1 VLQGHLTDSSCH
13 WIFTHKYSLV
23 CFSSIQDGL
32 PTDERGY
39 GGAAH
44 QNEFVEKLRL
54 LEGLPVW
61 VVIRLCTVRIAHEQ
75 SRRTHC
81 PTIFAHLHAL
91 SSFTALQD
99 DDEVV
104 DFYNELDNM
113 LELSIEVLDDFNGEA
128 QEVFEVNPWLNY
140 ALPLHRMREMGY
152 HDRMF
157 DLIDNRLL
165 TRSEIGDFCRLL
177 FGQAN
182 FDGVPDPS
190 VNWTGFIKELDRFLK
205 REKKQWNPITKKI
218 QGWVNPNYL
227 KRVHDGSPAPCTCT
241 IL

>member
-1 VLQGHLTDSSCH
+1 
-13 WIFTHKYSLV
+13 
-23 CFSSIQDGL
+23 L

-44 QNEFVEKLRL
+44 QNDFVAKLRL

-61 VVIRLCTVRIAHEQ
+61 VVIRLCTVRIAYG
-75 SRRTHC
+75 SSTMHC
-81 PTIFAHLHAL
+81 PTLFAHLHIL
-91 SSFTALQD
+91 SCFTYSKD

-104 DFYNELDNM
+104 NFYNELDNM
-113 LELSIEVLDDFNGEA
+113 LELSIEVLDDFSGEA
-128 QEVFEVNPWLNY
+128 QEVFEANPWLNY

-165 TRSEIGDFCRLL
+165 TRSEIGDFCALL
-177 FGQAN
+177 FGREN

-190 VNWTGFIKELDRFLK
+190 VDWTAFVKELDRFLN
-205 REKKQWNPITKKI
+205 REKKQWNPITKKV
-218 QGWVNPNYL
+218 QGWVNQKYL
-227 KRVHDGSPAPCTCT
+227 KRVHDGTPTCTCT

>member
-1 VLQGHLTDSSCH
+1 
-13 WIFTHKYSLV
+13 
-23 CFSSIQDGL
+23 L

-61 VVIRLCTVRIAHEQ
+61 VVIRLCTVRIAHG
-75 SRRTHC
+75 SRHPHC
-81 PTIFAHLHAL
+81 PVPFAHLHAHTC
-91 SSFTALQD
+91 FTCSQD

-104 DFYNELDNM
+104 NFYNELDNM
-113 LELSIEVLDDFNGEA
+113 LELSIEVLDDYNGEA
-128 QEVFEVNPWLNY
+128 QEVFEANPWLNY
-140 ALPLHRMREMGY
+140 ALPLHRTREMGY
-152 HDRMF
+152 QDRMF

-165 TRSEIGDFCRLL
+165 TRSEIGDFCALL
-177 FGQAN
+177 FGQEN

-190 VNWTGFIKELDRFLK
+190 IDWTGFVKELDRFLK
-205 REKKQWNPITKKI
+205 REKKQWNPITKKV
-218 QGWVNPNYL
+218 QGWVNQNYL
-227 KRVHDGSPAPCTCT
+227 KKVHDGSPTCACT